1 MMPGV
6 RPCMRYQGGVALA
19 EVMISMALGMLV
31 VLLAC
36 GMLVLANGAYRIHSE
51 NVWLND
57 GGHYALDIVGQAVRQ
72 SAYVNW
78 DGETA
83 PAAYDAAASADIA
96 GLDARSLS
104 RGSAGIEHPLAP
116 AANGSDVL
124 ALRFGGSGATA
135 NGDGS
140 TINCAGFGVADS
152 NASGERGWS
161 IFYVANDAQG
171 EPELRCKYRSAS
183 GWGADAIVRGVESFQ
198 VLYGVDLD
206 TPPDGVPDTYLN
218 ATAVNALDASLVLT
232 GDTPDEL
239 QRDHNRRTY
248 WKRVRTIKVALLLR
262 GDVHTRADGMP
273 AVYDLFGAAYADTH
287 AGDDPGVR
295 VAEQSMAPA
304 LQQRAR
310 RLFVALFQV
319 RNRSA

>member
-1 MMPGV
+1 MKPGT
-6 RPCMRYQGGVALA
+6 RGQGGVALA
-19 EVMISMALGMLV
+19 EVMVATALGTLV

-36 GMLVLANGAYRIHSE
+36 AMLVLANGAYRIHSE

-57 GGHYALDIVGQAVRQ
+57 GGHYALDILGQAVRQ

-83 PAAYDAAASADIA
+83 PAAYDAAASAAIG

-104 RGSAGIEHPLAP
+104 RGSAGIEHPLP
-116 AANGSDVL
+116 PVANGSDVL
-124 ALRFGGSGATA
+124 ALRFGGSGGTA

-140 TINCAGFGVADS
+140 AVNCAGFGVADS
-152 NASGERGWS
+152 HAASERGWS
-161 IFYVANDAQG
+161 IFYVANDAEG

-183 GWGADAIVRGVESFQ
+183 GWGADAIVRGVDSFQ

-206 TPPDGVPDTYLN
+206 TPPDEVPDTYLN
-218 ATAVNALDASLVLT
+218 AGAINALDAGLALAGT
-232 GDTPDEL
+232 TPDEQ
-239 QRDHNRRTY
+239 QRDLNRKTY
-248 WKRVRTIKVALLLR
+248 WKRVRTVKVALLLR
-262 GDVHTRADGMP
+262 GDVRSRPEGTSP
-273 AVYDLFGAAYADTH
+273 VYDLFGAAYADAH

-295 VAEQSMAPA
+295 VAEQTMPPA
-304 LQQRAR
+304 LRQRAR
-310 RLFVALFQV
+310 RLFVALFQL